1 MENLFNIN
9 MIWRENRPK
18 TKAPRDAKL
27 SSSTESINYLS
38 YRESTFIET

>member
-18 TKAPRDAKL
+18 TKPPRDAKL
-27 SSSTESINYLS
+27 SSSTESINDLS
-38 YRESTFIET
+38 YRELAFIET